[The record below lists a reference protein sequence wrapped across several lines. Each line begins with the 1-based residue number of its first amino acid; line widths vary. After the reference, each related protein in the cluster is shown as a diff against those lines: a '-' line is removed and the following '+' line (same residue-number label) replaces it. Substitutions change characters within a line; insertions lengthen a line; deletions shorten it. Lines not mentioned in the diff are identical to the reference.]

1 MKPKFYTLIITCLLS
16 LNAFSQVRPDIY
28 SFSSA
33 QRSELADL
41 IIDSLIPTYFRCI
54 VIIQPL

>member
-41 IIDSLIPTYFRCI
+41 IIDFLIPIFYKCI
-54 VIIQPL
+54 VITQLL